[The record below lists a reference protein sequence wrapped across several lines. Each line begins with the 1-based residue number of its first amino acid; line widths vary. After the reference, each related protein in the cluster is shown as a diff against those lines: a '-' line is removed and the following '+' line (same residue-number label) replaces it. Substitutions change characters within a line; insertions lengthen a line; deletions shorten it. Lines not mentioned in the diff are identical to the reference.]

1 MPRLLLRDVLRPA
14 VEGVEERLV
23 RSIEEVSS
31 VCGEKPCLVTLE
43 VGGKVYEL
51 IVVGGGIVAA
61 RRVDG
66 GVVYGDAVVRELRG
80 LLPAPARLARLRD
93 RVYEWRDEEFTVG
106 IRGIDLQ
113 HRQLVRA
120 LNALYRALI
129 EGKASHAYETLVF
142 MGEYA
147 GFHFSTEER
156 LFERYGY
163 PKAEEHRKAHAAFI
177 AKTEEFRRLLRDAGL
192 DAAIEM
198 VVYLA
203 DWTRGH
209 ILGMDRDYAKWLG
222 RIK

>member
-1 MPRLLLRDVLRPA
+1 MPRLLLRDVLRTA
-14 VEGVEERLV
+14 IESVDERVL
-23 RSIEEVSS
+23 RRLEEVSG
-31 VCGEKPCLVTLE
+31 VCGEKPCLVTVE
-43 VGGKVYEL
+43 AGGKVYEL
-51 IVVGGGIVAA
+51 IFVGGDVVAA
-61 RRVDG
+61 RRVGG
-66 GVVYGDAVVRELRG
+66 GVVYGDAVVKEVGG
-80 LLPAPARLARLRD
+80 LLPAPARLARLKD
-93 RVYEWRDEEFTVG
+93 RVYEWRDEKFTVG
-106 IRGIDLQ
+106 IQGIDLQ
-113 HRQLVRA
+113 HRQLIRA
-120 LNALYRALI
+120 LNSLYRALI

-156 LFERYGY
+156 LFNRYGY

-177 AKTEEFRRLLRDAGL
+177 ARTEEFRRLLRDTGL